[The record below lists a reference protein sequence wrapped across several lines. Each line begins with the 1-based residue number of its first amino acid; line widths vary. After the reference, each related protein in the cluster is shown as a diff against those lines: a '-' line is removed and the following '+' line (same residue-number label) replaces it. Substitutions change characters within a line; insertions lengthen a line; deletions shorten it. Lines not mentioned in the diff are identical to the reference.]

1 MDCAMTL
8 LYRCPRAGLPP
19 VLRAGGIFRWEDA
32 MADEKPKQPWTPGQW
47 ELFGGRL
54 IRAVNRHVATP
65 LAETIT
71 PFSSVLDPS
80 PDLAA
85 EHANGV
91 IMAAAPELAEAL
103 AKFVLGYEHALRR
116 RGDKTAPA
124 DPPVIASARAA
135 LDACGWQWGG
145 R

>member
-1 MDCAMTL
+1 MSET
-8 LYRCPRAGLPP
+8 
-19 VLRAGGIFRWEDA
+19 
-32 MADEKPKQPWTPGQW
+32 KQPWTPGTW
-47 ELFGGRL
+47 ELFGGRV

-91 IMAAAPELAEAL
+91 LMAAAPDLARAL

-116 RGDKTAPA
+116 RGGQTAPV

-135 LDACGWQWGG
+135 LVACGWQWGG

>member
-1 MDCAMTL
+1 MSET
-8 LYRCPRAGLPP
+8 
-19 VLRAGGIFRWEDA
+19 
-32 MADEKPKQPWTPGQW
+32 KPWTPGTW
-47 ELFGGRL
+47 ELFGGRV

-91 IMAAAPELAEAL
+91 LMAAAPDLAEAL
-103 AKFVLGYEHALRR
+103 AEFVRIFDRKMKSGI
-116 RGDKTAPA
+116 RGNTVHP
-124 DPPVIASARAA
+124 DPPEIAAARAL
-135 LDACGWQWGG
+135 LDACGWRWGG